1 MLPTTFFPPKPAPS
15 SQVVLLPIFLGVGF
29 NTVAPKICKAQFA
42 TSTVMAKVDP
52 QETSLQGGP
61 PTSYKCYK
69 CYNCYKYGY
78 KSSYLV
84 ISDHL

>member
-1 MLPTTFFPPKPAPS
+1 
-15 SQVVLLPIFLGVGF
+15 
-29 NTVAPKICKAQFA
+29 
-42 TSTVMAKVDP
+42 MAKVDP
-52 QETSLQGGP
+52 LETSLQGGP
-61 PTSYKCYK
+61 LTSYK